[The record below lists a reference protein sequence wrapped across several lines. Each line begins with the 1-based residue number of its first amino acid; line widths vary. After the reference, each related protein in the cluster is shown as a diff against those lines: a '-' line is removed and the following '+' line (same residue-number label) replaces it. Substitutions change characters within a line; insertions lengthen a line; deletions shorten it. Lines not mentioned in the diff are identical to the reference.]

1 MSNPFSGIGSAR
13 VYGAG
18 QYITPG
24 QYELQVTEVK
34 LVNSEKDA
42 GRQFFCVEGTVLNA
56 NEVAFESGGWR
67 AGSTV
72 TWLVD
77 MRQPSALSNCKQ
89 FALALT
95 PELSENDI
103 DESAMMGLV
112 GPDQPAKGLKIDC
125 DAINIKTKSGNDF
138 TKCQWRASGTLFP
151 NV

>member
-1 MSNPFSGIGSAR
+1 MSNPFSGIGSAK

-24 QYELQVTEVK
+24 HYSLQVSEVK
-34 LVNSEKDA
+34 LVQSEKDA
-42 GRQFFCVEGTVLNA
+42 GRTFFCVEAAVLACND
-56 NEVAFESGGWR
+56 VAASTGSWQP
-67 AGSTV
+67 GSTT

-95 PELSENDI
+95 PELGENDI
-103 DESAMMGLV
+103 DEEAMMSLV
-112 GPDQPAKGLKIDC
+112 GPDNPAQGLKIDC

-138 TKCQWRASGTLFP
+138 TKCQWRSAGSLFP
-151 NV
+151 V